1 MLECRGRPH
10 ERERPEVPPTHTH
23 TVRLTLHAHITL
35 DVSHTVWLVGVCC
48 RGPRPPHIQT
58 HRRSTARLD
67 KHGGEQ
73 GDGGGF
79 TKKAGSCGGG
89 QRKLAVPAW
98 QSSCEL
104 LRRAK
109 ASFRLR
115 SARLPRAPA
124 SAPLSARRTPLWFR
138 VGPCPPWLLS
148 LSGRLAPPSRPL
160 GLTRQTRRQIQVWKQ
175 PSRWSTR

>member
-1 MLECRGRPH
+1 MSASVLGS
-10 ERERPEVPPTHTH
+10 PTHTH

-58 HRRSTARLD
+58 HRRSSARLD

-98 QSSCEL
+98 QSSCE

>member
-1 MLECRGRPH
+1 MSASVLRS
-10 ERERPEVPPTHTH
+10 PTHTH

-58 HRRSTARLD
+58 HRRSMARLD

-89 QRKLAVPAW
+89 RRKLAVPAW
-98 QSSCEL
+98 QKL
-104 LRRAK
+104 LRAAK
-109 ASFRLR
+109 GQSVVSASLC
-115 SARLPRAPA
+115 ALTA
-124 SAPLSARRTPLWFR
+124 SACLGAALCPPHPSLVSGRALPALAPISLGAPRPTQPPFR
-138 VGPCPPWLLS
+138 VNSPDEKTNPSVEATFSMEHS
-148 LSGRLAPPSRPL
+148 LRD
-160 GLTRQTRRQIQVWKQ
+160 
-175 PSRWSTR
+175 